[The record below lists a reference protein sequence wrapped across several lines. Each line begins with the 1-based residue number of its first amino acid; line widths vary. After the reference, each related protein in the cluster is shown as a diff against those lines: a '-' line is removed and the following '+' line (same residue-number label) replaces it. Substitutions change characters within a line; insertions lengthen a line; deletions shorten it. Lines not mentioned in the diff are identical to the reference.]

1 MSSTAST
8 TDARFPISFK
18 VKNSGKL
25 DGTESVQLYVSP
37 KDPNATMSPI
47 QLKGFKRIDLKE
59 GEEKMVTF
67 EVSPQ
72 QLA

>member
-1 MSSTAST
+1 
-8 TDARFPISFK
+8 
-18 VKNSGKL
+18 
-25 DGTESVQLYVSP
+25 VSP

-47 QLKGFKRIDLKE
+47 QLKGFKRIDLKA